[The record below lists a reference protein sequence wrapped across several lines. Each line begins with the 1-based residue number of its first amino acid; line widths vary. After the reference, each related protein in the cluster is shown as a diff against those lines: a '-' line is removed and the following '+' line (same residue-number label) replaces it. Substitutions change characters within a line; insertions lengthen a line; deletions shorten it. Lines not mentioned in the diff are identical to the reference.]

1 MADNFFTGFAQGVEM
16 RRRREDRELSSR
28 LSVFNSQYSDYM
40 KAQADDRERLEQ
52 ARNLAQVHL
61 EAFKN
66 RNLVEGDVNIKSLER
81 AAYDMLGA
89 GYDSKY
95 IGEQFNNATFLGLQN
110 NNIAVDP
117 MDTATT
123 TTGPNIPTISE
134 GRGQEI
140 DAEMGAVDSQMQGL
154 GLDNDTL
161 WERVKTTES
170 NNSHFT
176 PEGAVVTSSKGAL
189 GIAQVMP
196 KTAMDPGNN
205 VPSIFDMATEM
216 GIAIGPRTEETAAE
230 LLANEELNEKFGRAY
245 FDAMQNRFGNDPV
258 KTLIAYNAG
267 PEVAEEFTGDR
278 STLPQE
284 TQGYLV
290 KTLGLADT
298 PVTTSDTGI
307 RTLSEEDQ
315 EQDRGLLSPITDAVS
330 GVQGLVGGFL
340 DRIAQRSNER
350 VEKRFSEALN
360 LPPELVA
367 EIKQGYRPGSRAE
380 AYFRDDQ
387 NTPISPY
394 VFEPAQDP
402 SKLPDWRVT
411 SKITASNY
419 QSLAAAATEA
429 GDDNRAS
436 FILQTG
442 RKIVSGEDFFDTG
455 SLDEDNVAL
464 RIRQLD
470 RAYNNGQGNISQE
483 RYNSTMEDLKA
494 FRSQVTMGDPMELL
508 KGVTNDNL
516 ENKILLLATGDWSG
530 VPQEDLDTVSD
541 ALFESY
547 LKFFL
552 DLDMSAISWE
562 DLATRRLKL
571 DAEIEGAS
579 PELRESLLQ
588 TKDFFETS
596 IVPKYEDALVAA
608 GIERKDAY
616 SEDMTLPQVYARLS
630 DLERR
635 GVGPDDN
642 NAEYQALQDRL
653 DGFTRVEEESRIA
666 SIAED
671 SDKNDP
677 EYRQVITTD
686 GRIIFQ
692 TRTGTD
698 PQTGQSVYTSNE
710 PLDDSQIR
718 RTLTSEER
726 DAFDRATSVVNDQS
740 KKASDFNV
748 RISQLVDPTA
758 DILEIIEKNPEALAA
773 VGGFQ
778 SGLLNLITN
787 IRSFGSLATP
797 EGLDQFNEQ
806 ARGAGLFEELNS
818 DTVLGLNMDRLA
830 AEGGDAALLRAK
842 LLLMAYRVGAA
853 EGQTG
858 QGMSN
863 RDAERFQTII
873 QASRNANAFR
883 ENLVGFVE
891 SKLNEADL
899 GGQAIL
905 STPAVRGF
913 NSQFP
918 DSPLLEAFT
927 PIPVRELLQND
938 PRLGSQYET
947 YVRFGVDKVQPIST
961 FEDFKERWDAELS
974 GTVLIT
980 DPAQLERLRA
990 EYPEFETVE
999 LNRPFTF

>member
-1 MADNFFTGFAQGVEM
+1 MPDNFFTGFAQGVEM

-52 ARNLAQVHL
+52 ARNLARVHL

-66 RNLVEGDVNIKSLER
+66 RNLVDGNVDVKSLER
-81 AAYDMLGA
+81 TAYDMLGA

-123 TTGPNIPTISE
+123 TTGPNIQTISE

-154 GLDNDTL
+154 GLDNDAL
-161 WERVKTTES
+161 WERVLNQES
-170 NNSHFT
+170 GSKQFDADGNLLQ
-176 PEGAVVTSSKGAL
+176 SSPSNPNKKPAF
-189 GIAQVMP
+189 GIAQVQVA
-196 KTAMDPGNN
+196 TAMDPGFG
-205 VPSIFDMATEM
+205 VPSIFDMARDMDIPVAVES
-216 GIAIGPRTEETAAE
+216 EEFALE
-230 LLANEELNEKFGRAY
+230 LLGNEQLNEKFGRAY
-245 FDAMQNRFGNDPV
+245 FDAMINNYGDREKALV
-258 KTLIAYNAG
+258 AYNYGAKY
-267 PEVAEEFTGDR
+267 ADDYSGDR
-278 STLPQE
+278 STLPRE
-284 TQGYLV
+284 TRDYLNNI
-290 KTLGLADT
+290 LGGAGEATAPSVAQADT
-298 PVTTSDTGI
+298 G
-307 RTLSEEDQ
+307 Q

-350 VEKRFSEALN
+350 IEKKFSEALN

-394 VFEPAQDP
+394 VFEPVQDP

-442 RKIVSGEDFFDTG
+442 RRLVSGEDFFDTA

-470 RAYNNGQGNISQE
+470 RAYNNGQGDISQE
-483 RYNSTMEDLKA
+483 RYNNTMGDLEA
-494 FRSQVTMGDPMELL
+494 FRSKVTMGDPMELL
-508 KGVTNDNL
+508 QGLTSDNL

-547 LKFFL
+547 LKTFL
-552 DLDMSAISWE
+552 DLDMSSISWE
-562 DLATRRLKL
+562 DLSTRRLKL
-571 DAEIEGAS
+571 DTEIEGAS

-635 GVGPDDN
+635 GVGEDDP
-642 NAEYQALQDRL
+642 EYQALQDRL

-698 PQTGQSVYTSNE
+698 ATTGQSVYTSNE
-710 PLDDSQIR
+710 TLDDSQIL
-718 RTLTSEER
+718 RTLTAEER

-758 DILEIIEKNPEALAA
+758 EILEIIERNPEALAA

-818 DTVLGLNMDRLA
+818 DTVIGLNMDRLA

-961 FEDFKERWDAELS
+961 FEDFKERWDANLS